1 MSTVMT
7 KLIALRTVDAQHL
20 ERVRVAE
27 MPEVDRDKATYA
39 LEQRIEALDQ
49 VIVWVVEEQR
59 KASLLR
65 SKHVVAIAARRRF
78 DAS

>member
-1 MSTVMT
+1 
-7 KLIALRTVDAQHL
+7 
-20 ERVRVAE
+20 